1 MKFARIVFLFAGVW
15 GIAVVTPLFF
25 LVDVTGRRYATPSEY
40 PQFFYGFLAITLA
53 WQIGFLVIGS
63 DPQRFRPLMI
73 PGIVEKMGYVS
84 TLLALYGQGR
94 LSPAD
99 FSPFAPDFTIGL
111 FFIAAFVKTRASA
124 GRSLSSG
131 ARGAGADRVLA
142 VTSMAHPSSQRELR
156 GSLPRPQAAPG
167 SAVPE

>member
-25 LVDVTGRRYATPSEY
+25 LVDVTGRRYSPPSEY
-40 PQFFYGFLAITLA
+40 PQFFYGFLAVTIA

-73 PGIVEKMGYVS
+73 PGIFEKMGYVS

-94 LSPAD
+94 LSAAD
-99 FSPFAPDFTIGL
+99 FSPFVPDFLLGL
-111 FFIAAFVKTRASA
+111 FFIAAFVKTRTSA
-124 GRSLSSG
+124 GRTLSS
-131 ARGAGADRVLA
+131 ADRAAGADRVLVVA
-142 VTSMAHPSSQRELR
+142 SMAHPSSRHERRE
-156 GSLPRPQAAPG
+156 SLPRRQAASG

>member
-1 MKFARIVFLFAGVW
+1 MKFARGVFLFAGVW

-25 LVDVTGRRYATPSEY
+25 LVDVTGRRYSPPSEY
-40 PQFFYGFLAITLA
+40 PQFFYGFLAVTIA
-53 WQIGFLVIGS
+53 WQLGFLVIGS

-94 LSPAD
+94 LSAAD
-99 FSPFAPDFTIGL
+99 FSPFVPDFLIGL
-111 FFIAAFVKTRASA
+111 FFIAAFVKTRSSA
-124 GRSLSSG
+124 GRPVSSG
-131 ARGAGADRVLA
+131 DRGAGADRVLE
-142 VTSMAHPSSQRELR
+142 VVSLAHSSSRLGPR

-167 SAVPE
+167 SAAPE

>member
-25 LVDVTGRRYATPSEY
+25 LVDVTGRRYSPPSEY
-40 PQFFYGFLAITLA
+40 PQFFYGFLAVTIA

-94 LSPAD
+94 LSAAD
-99 FSPFAPDFTIGL
+99 FSPFVPDFTIGL
-111 FFIAAFVKTRASA
+111 FFIAAFVKTRTSA
-124 GRSLSSG
+124 GRTLSS
-131 ARGAGADRVLA
+131 ADRAAGADRVLVVA
-142 VTSMAHPSSQRELR
+142 SMAHPSSRHERRE
-156 GSLPRPQAAPG
+156 SLPRRQAAPG

>member
-1 MKFARIVFLFAGVW
+1 MKLARIVFLFAGVW
-15 GIAVVTPLFF
+15 GIAVVSPLFF
-25 LVDVTGRRYATPSEY
+25 LVDVTGRRYSPPSEY
-40 PQFFYGFLAITLA
+40 PQFYYGFLAVTLA

-73 PGIVEKMGYVS
+73 PGVVEKMGYVS
-84 TLLALYGQGR
+84 TLLVLYSQGR
-94 LSPAD
+94 LSAAD
-99 FSPFAPDFTIGL
+99 FSPFVPDFTIGL

-131 ARGAGADRVLA
+131 DRAAGADRVLA
-142 VTSMAHPSSQRELR
+142 VTSAAHLSSPPEPR
-156 GSLPRPQAAPG
+156 GSLPRRRAGSG